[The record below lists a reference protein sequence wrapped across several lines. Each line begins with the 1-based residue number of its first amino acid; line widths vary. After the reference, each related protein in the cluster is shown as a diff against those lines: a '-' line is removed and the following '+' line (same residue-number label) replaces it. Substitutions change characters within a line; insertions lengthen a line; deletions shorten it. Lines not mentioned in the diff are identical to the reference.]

1 MLMGMADSG
10 HNHKLQTMKKLLGLS
25 LLLAFYFSMLQGQ
38 SIKSPDEF
46 LGYPLGKKFTPH
58 HQVVAY
64 FRYVATALP
73 QQVSLVEYGKTYEG
87 RPLLMAAVSSA
98 KHIARLEEIRL
109 NNLRLAGLLRDKPA
123 DVSNAPTLVW
133 LSYNVHGNEASST
146 EVSMKMLYELV
157 SGKNTDAARYLEQT
171 IALIDPCLN
180 PDGRDRYVNWINSV
194 QGAEVNPN
202 PMAREHVE
210 PWPGGRSNHYNF
222 DLNRDWAW
230 QSQQET
236 QARIALYQR
245 WMPQVHSDYHEQ
257 GYNNPYYFAPAA
269 QPYHEAV
276 TPFQR
281 QFQTELGRNHAR
293 YFDQNGWLYFT
304 REVFDLFY
312 PAYGDTYPTYNG
324 SVGMTFEQAGLGRA
338 STAVITQEGDTLTL
352 RDRIEHHYTTSLS
365 TLELA
370 AQHRERVMRA
380 FQQFFADAQ
389 AAKGATYKTYVLPE
403 SGAAKWAGL
412 IQLLERNGIV
422 YGYQQ
427 DVSGLGLNYQTGK
440 EERFTVPGALL
451 ISTEQPRGVLANVL
465 FEPRS
470 KLVDSATYDITAWSL
485 PYAYGIPAFAVKER
499 INFTPASTARPV
511 TPTMLP
517 SSSYGYLIPY
527 HSFTQTKFLAT
538 LLKEGFRVRVAD
550 RDFTTE
556 GKNFARGTLI
566 VLRKGNE
573 QLWTR
578 FAELVRSLSV
588 AVHPVKTG
596 FMDTGFDFG
605 SEKVRLV
612 RAPRVAVLTGRGIAP
627 EGAGEV
633 WHLFDQQLQYPITV
647 MHGEEFS
654 PQQLSQFD
662 VLILA
667 SGRYRFLTDKESS
680 QQLRN
685 WVSGGGKIIAMES
698 AAAQLA
704 AGDWGVK
711 LKKSGDDKDDRS
723 SYADVKAYAESEHD
737 GIMSMIAGAVY
748 QVELDDTH
756 PLSFGIGKTYY
767 SLRQDDNLYE
777 FLKEGWNAGVI
788 RQNALVAGFVGPR
801 IKDKIKD
808 AMVFGVQPIGRGNV
822 IILNDNPLFRS
833 FWENGKLLFGNA
845 LFLVN

>member
-1 MLMGMADSG
+1 
-10 HNHKLQTMKKLLGLS
+10 MKKIFALS
-25 LLLAFYFSMLQGQ
+25 ILVISCYAALHAQM
-38 SIKSPDEF
+38 IKSPQEF
-46 LGYPLGKKFTPH
+46 LGYPLGAKFTPH

-64 FRYVATALP
+64 FRYVAATLP

-98 KHIARLEEIRL
+98 KHMARLEEIRL
-109 NNLRLAGLLRDKPA
+109 NNLRLTGLLRDKVA

-146 EVSMKMLYELV
+146 EVAMKMLYELL

-171 IALIDPCLN
+171 VALIDPCLN

-194 QGAEVNPN
+194 QGAEVNPH
-202 PMAREHVE
+202 PLAREHAE

-236 QARIALYQR
+236 QARVALYQK

-293 YFDQNGWLYFT
+293 YFDQYGWLYFT

-352 RDRIEHHYTTSLS
+352 KDRIEHHYTTSMS

-389 AAKGATYKTYVLPE
+389 AAKGATYKTYVLPDAG
-403 SGAAKWAGL
+403 SAKWAGL
-412 IQLLERNGIV
+412 IDLLDRNGIA

-427 DVSGLGLNYQTGK
+427 SVSGTGFNYQTGK

-451 ISTEQPRGVLANVL
+451 VSTEQPRGVLANVL

-499 INFTPASTARPV
+499 INFTPASSAKPV
-511 TPTMLP
+511 TPAMLP
-517 SSSYGYLIPY
+517 ASSYGYLIPY
-527 HSFTQTKFLAT
+527 QSFTQTKFLAA
-538 LLKEGFRVRVAD
+538 LLKEGFRVRLAE
-550 RDFTTE
+550 RDFTTD

-573 QLWTR
+573 QLWSR
-578 FAELVRSLSV
+578 FGELVRVHASP
-588 AVHPVKTG
+588 VHPVKTG

-605 SEKVRLV
+605 SEKVRLIK
-612 RAPRVAVLTGRGIAP
+612 APRVAVLTGRGISP

-633 WHLFDQQLQYPITV
+633 WHLFDQQLKYPLTV
-647 MHGEEFS
+647 MHGEDFS

-662 VLILA
+662 VLILT
-667 SGRYRFLTDKESS
+667 SGRHRFLNDKESA
-680 QQLRN
+680 QQLRT
-685 WVSGGGKIIAMES
+685 WVSGGGKLIAIES
-698 AAAQLA
+698 AASQLA
-704 AGDWGVK
+704 GGDWGIK
-711 LKKSGDDKDDRS
+711 LKKSDDDKEDRS

-788 RQNALVAGFVGPR
+788 RQNAWVAGFVGSR
-801 IKDKIKD
+801 IKEKIKD
-808 AMVFGVQPIGRGNV
+808 AMVFGVQPVGRGSV

-845 LFLVN
+845 LFFVN